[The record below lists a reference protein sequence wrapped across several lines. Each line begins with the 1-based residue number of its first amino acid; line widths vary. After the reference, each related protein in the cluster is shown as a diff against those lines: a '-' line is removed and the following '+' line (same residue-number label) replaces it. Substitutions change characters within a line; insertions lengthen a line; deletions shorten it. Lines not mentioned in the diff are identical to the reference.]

1 MPVSWLLRTEHSLLA
16 IGAVN
21 AQFFPIYWQDMRS
34 MIYPLLID
42 ILKEQIIGTVR
53 VITSFYERY

>member
-42 ILKEQIIGTVR
+42 SKKRQYAET
-53 VITSFYERY
+53 